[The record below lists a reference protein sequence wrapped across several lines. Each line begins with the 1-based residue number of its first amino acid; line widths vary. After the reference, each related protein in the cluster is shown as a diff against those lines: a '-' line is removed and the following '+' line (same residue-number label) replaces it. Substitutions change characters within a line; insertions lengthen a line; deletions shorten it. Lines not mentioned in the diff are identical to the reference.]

1 MDWLLRQSWQVR
13 RSRRYLQTR
22 GAAPMAKT
30 IQAEQSGF
38 ATIGID
44 IGKDV
49 LHLVGFDHDGRITLR
64 RKIKRLALVS
74 TFEALSPCIVGMEA
88 CLSAHF
94 VSRTLRKLGFEPRI
108 IPAKYTKPFIK
119 GQKNDYNDAEAIAEA
134 ALRPNLNLV
143 AEKTQ
148 AQLDLQALHRVR
160 SRLVSRRT
168 ATINQIRAFLIEQG
182 IAVRTGS
189 RALRNSLFA
198 ILKNRADEIS
208 PRMSA
213 IIIDL
218 HDDWSALDDR
228 IARIST
234 EIEEMSQQEEN
245 CRRLMSV
252 PGIGPIISTAM
263 VAAIGTGEAFDR
275 GRDFGAWLGLVPRQ
289 FSTGGST
296 ILGRISKRGSR
307 YLRTLFVQAAHI
319 IMMRPKN
326 WERFSFGPW
335 LAEATKRMHKN
346 KAAAALANKLARI
359 AWSILRHGKGFDA
372 HRIEGFAV

>member
-1 MDWLLRQSWQVR
+1 MANT
-13 RSRRYLQTR
+13 TR
-22 GAAPMAKT
+22 TELPAF
-30 IQAEQSGF
+30 SS
-38 ATIGID
+38 IGVD

-49 LHLVGFDHDGRITLR
+49 FHLVGFDRSGQIVLR

-74 TFEALSPCIVGMEA
+74 TFETLSRCIVGMEA

-108 IPAKYTKPFIK
+108 IPAKYTKPFVK

-182 IAVRTGS
+182 IAVRAGAH
-189 RALRNSLFA
+189 ALRNSLFA
-198 ILKNRADEIS
+198 ILKNRADEMS

-213 IIIDL
+213 IITDL
-218 HDDWSALDDR
+218 HQDWRGLDER
-228 IARIST
+228 IELIST
-234 EIEEMSQQEEN
+234 EIEKMSQQEDH
-245 CRRLMSV
+245 CQRLMSV

-263 VAAIGTGEAFDR
+263 VAAIGTGEAFER

-289 FSTGGST
+289 YSTGGKP
-296 ILGRISKRGSR
+296 ILGRISKRGSK
-307 YLRTLFVQAAHI
+307 YLRTLFVQAAQI
-319 IMMRPKN
+319 ILMRPKN
-326 WERFSFGPW
+326 WEKFSFGAW
-335 LAEATKRMHKN
+335 LTEAAKRMHKN
-346 KAAAALANKLARI
+346 KLAAALANKLARI
-359 AWSILRHGKGFDA
+359 AWSILRHGKDFDT
-372 HRIEGFAV
+372 HRTEVTAI